1 MQLLAKRIKVKQLEV
16 GKFYLCQRA
25 RGEFSSIN
33 IYVGQNYKGYYVFY
47 NVLNIRITTD
57 KYGNTLQ
64 PNTNVELGTEKMFS
78 MYKEIIKEMMTIPVV
93 KENIRIISGIT
104 GVYNQIDLGFDAK
117 KFIEREKAAFDFGG
131 DAKLKIVTASKINT
145 EDMYISSDMNI
156 LYSFRQLDY
165 ITETEYRYVFSTL
178 YFYGSQRKC
187 SVVRPMTFPKLYK
200 LSDVLANSFALENFK
215 RKNPLLYQFVIEER
229 KRNLKEKIHCNI
241 NL

>member
-33 IYVGQNYKGYYVFY
+33 IYIGQNYKGYYVFY

-57 KYGNTLQ
+57 KYGKTLQ
-64 PNTNVELGTEKMFS
+64 PNTNVELGTDKMFS

-104 GVYNQIDLGFDAK
+104 SVYNQIDLGFDAK
-117 KFIEREKAAFDFGG
+117 KFIEREKASFDFGE
-131 DAKLKIVTASKINT
+131 DAKLKFVTASKLNT
-145 EDMYISSDMNI
+145 EEMYISSAMNI

-165 ITETEYRYVFSTL
+165 ITENEYRYVFSTL
-178 YFYGSQRKC
+178 YFYGSQRRC

>member
-33 IYVGQNYKGYYVFY
+33 IYIGQNYKGYYVFY

-57 KYGNTLQ
+57 KYGKTLQ
-64 PNTNVELGTEKMFS
+64 QNTNVELGTDKMFS

-104 GVYNQIDLGFDAK
+104 SVYNQIDLGFDAK

-131 DAKLKIVTASKINT
+131 DAKLKIVTASMLNT
-145 EDMYISSDMNI
+145 EDIYISSDMNI
-156 LYSFRQLDY
+156 LYSFRGLDY
-165 ITETEYRYVFSTL
+165 ITEIEYRDVFSTL
-178 YFYGSQRKC
+178 YFYGSQRRC
-187 SVVRPMTFPKLYK
+187 NVVRTMTFPKLYK

-215 RKNPLLYQFVIEER
+215 RKNPLLYKFVIEER